1 MNKQIETIATI
12 IYDELCECVRIRG
25 FDTCDFC
32 ECINEEKDC
41 NIGHRIAKELYNA
54 GYTRK
59 VNDDEVVI
67 SKEEYEKLQKHY
79 LFMQDYTVVEVLE
92 RECKHTQ
99 KEMIGEILQEVSNA
113 ILVVGLEYNLSGYL
127 DYSRMC
133 EDIHNKVMNKLS
145 EKYGVEVE

>member
-1 MNKQIETIATI
+1 MKKQLEEMANI
-12 IYDELCECVRIRG
+12 IKTVKYAPFNYGEPTYTVGVQMADFV
-25 FDTCDFC
+25 FDL
-32 ECINEEKDC
+32 
-41 NIGHRIAKELYNA
+41 IAKALYEA

-99 KEMIGEILQEVSNA
+99 KEMIGEILQK
-113 ILVVGLEYNLSGYL
+113 LYNERCSYL
-127 DYSRMC
+127 GFYSELPEEAVNVR
-133 EDIHNKVMNKLS
+133 DIIKLAEKLGVKVK
-145 EKYGVEVE
+145 